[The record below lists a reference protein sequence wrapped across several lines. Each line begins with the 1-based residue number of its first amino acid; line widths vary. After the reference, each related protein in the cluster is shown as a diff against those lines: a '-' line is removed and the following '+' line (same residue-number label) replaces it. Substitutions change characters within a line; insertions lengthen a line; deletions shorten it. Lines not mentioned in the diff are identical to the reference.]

1 MKKLNLILAF
11 CFTLLFAACAN
22 PSAVQISPGIYQLGR
37 ADHGGI
43 FGNKDALKA
52 GVIRDANTFADGQGK
67 VAIPISAKEHP
78 VGIMGDWATFEYTF
92 RVLGKDDPEAHIP
105 KTLVVSDSQ
114 SSPEFRS
121 LGGKDTY
128 YKAETVK

>member
-1 MKKLNLILAF
+1 MKKFIITIAF
-11 CFTLLFAACAN
+11 CSALLLASCAN
-22 PSAVQISPGIYQLGR
+22 PSVVQISPSVYQLAR

-43 FGNKDALKA
+43 FGNRDALKA
-52 GVIRDANTFADGQGK
+52 GVIGDANAFANGQEK

-78 VGIMGDWATFEYTF
+78 VGILGDWASFEYTF
-92 RVLGKDDPEAHIP
+92 SVVEKNDPQARVSKI
-105 KTLVVSDSQ
+105 LVVADSK

-128 YKAETVK
+128 YIAKVVK